1 MSFLSNHFRIFL
13 NTFINLAKN
22 QKQTKFSVLS
32 ANIHNEK
39 FCDSLKKNQIIE
51 IHSTK

>member
-32 ANIHNEK
+32 AK
-39 FCDSLKKNQIIE
+39 YRCLKE
-51 IHSTK
+51 ICIFN